1 MSAFGV
7 AQQFGIALG
16 RPQVVEITFPVISK
30 KSEQQ
35 LLLQELFLEFA
46 TDAVFTPGDI

>member
-1 MSAFGV
+1 
-7 AQQFGIALG
+7 
-16 RPQVVEITFPVISK
+16 VVEIAFPVISK

-46 TDAVFTPGDI
+46 TDAVLTPGDV